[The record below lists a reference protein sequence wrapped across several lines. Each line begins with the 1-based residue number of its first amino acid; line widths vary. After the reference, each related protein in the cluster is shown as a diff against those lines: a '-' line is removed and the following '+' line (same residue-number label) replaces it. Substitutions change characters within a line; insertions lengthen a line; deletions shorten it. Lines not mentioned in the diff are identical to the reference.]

1 MNDYVDFMK
10 KYTSSDNPAGLMKDY
25 TEIVS
30 KYADWGKKID
40 DIDEDSLSKADY
52 DYYIDVTARVTKKLA
67 EVAE

>member
-1 MNDYVDFMK
+1 
-10 KYTSSDNPAGLMKDY
+10 MKDY
-25 TEIVS
+25 TDFVS